1 MDTKPA
7 YATYRLPIVM
17 NQLARLD
24 AHHRLLIGLG
34 VAALT
39 FTIASRYVI
48 WPLQLLLTY
57 DSYALTVN
65 ALAWLSMT
73 YLHPREVLKAY
84 KLQDSGRLLI
94 LIFAVAAALASFL
107 AVIFLLDVVKQLN
120 GHHLRLYIFLSA
132 LTVIN
137 SWVLLHSLFTLR
149 YAHLYYQHEPGEG
162 LNFPDTKQPGY
173 QDFAY
178 VAFGIGMTSQVADVG
193 PTTSAFRRLILVHS
207 LLAFAFNTLI
217 VALSINVVSG
227 VLS

>member
-1 MDTKPA
+1 MDTGPA
-7 YATYRLPIVM
+7 YVAHDQPTIM
-17 NQLARLD
+17 NKLARLD

-34 VAALT
+34 VGALA

-48 WPLQLLLTY
+48 WPLQLLITY

-73 YLHPREVLKAY
+73 YLHPREMQKTY
-84 KLQDSGRLLI
+84 RLQDSGRVLI
-94 LIFAVAAALASFL
+94 LLFAITAALASFF

-120 GHHLRLYIFLSA
+120 EDHIRVYIILSA

-149 YAHLYYQHEPGEG
+149 YAHLYYQQEPGG
-162 LNFPDTKQPGY
+162 LNFPDTNEPGY
-173 QDFAY
+173 EDFAY

-193 PTTSAFRRLILVHS
+193 PTTPAFRRLILAHS

>member
-1 MDTKPA
+1 
-7 YATYRLPIVM
+7 M

-24 AHHRLLIGLG
+24 AHHRLLIGFG

-48 WPLQLLLTY
+48 WPLQLLITY

-73 YLHPREVLKAY
+73 YLHPLEALKAY
-84 KLQDSGRLLI
+84 KLQDSGRVLI
-94 LIFAVAAALASFL
+94 LIFAITAAMASFF

-120 GHHLRLYIFLSA
+120 GHHLRLYIILSA
-132 LTVIN
+132 ITVIN

-149 YAHLYYQHEPGEG
+149 YAHLYYRQEPGEG
-162 LNFPDTKQPGY
+162 LNFPDTKQPVY
-173 QDFAY
+173 EDFAY

-193 PTTSAFRRLILVHS
+193 PTNSAFRRLILVHS
-207 LLAFAFNTLI
+207 LLSFAFNTLI